1 MGIILLSVLLE
12 ALGDIFASCSFG
24 GTFWETIFL
33 VGGYLLFVFL
43 SFCSIWL
50 IVKWC
55 IVLLL
60 HPYLVSFQVSSS
72 ISHFGFPLHGSAMNR
87 GGVLV
92 VVRRYPEYSR
102 PSLLPLLLI
111 PLSPC
116 VVRDRGRQESIKS

>member
-1 MGIILLSVLLE
+1 MVGIFLLLALLE
-12 ALGDIFASCSFG
+12 ALFG
-24 GTFWETIFL
+24 RQFSWWKVTFF
-33 VGGYLLFVFL
+33 FVFHF
-43 SFCSIWL
+43 FCSIWL

-60 HPYLVSFQVSSS
+60 HPYLVFFRVSSS

-92 VVRRYPEYSR
+92 VVRRYAKYSR

-116 VVRDRGRQESIKS
+116 VVRDRGRQESINLYCLPEFIW